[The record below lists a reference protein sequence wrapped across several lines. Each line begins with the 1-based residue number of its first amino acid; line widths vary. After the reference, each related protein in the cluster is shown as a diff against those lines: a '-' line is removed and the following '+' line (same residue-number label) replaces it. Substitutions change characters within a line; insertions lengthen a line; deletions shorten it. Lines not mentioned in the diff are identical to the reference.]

1 MSRILLVEDQTNVR
15 RAMALLLTGD
25 GHAVLEAGTAADALK
40 LSATS
45 PVDVVLTDV
54 RIEGDGD
61 GVDLLKALKSRDPD
75 LEVVLITAFG
85 TIDDAVAAIKSG
97 AYDYL
102 TKPADPDR
110 LLLTVRRAAER
121 NALAREVRQLR
132 AQMGDQHRIVA
143 VSRQMQQVLATVAQL
158 ATTDSTVLLTG
169 ESGTGKEL
177 IARALYAQ
185 SERRTRRFVPV
196 NCGAIP
202 ESILESEL
210 FGHRKGAFTGA
221 IIDKKGLVEEADGG
235 VLFLDEIGDMPAAM
249 QVRLLRFLQGGEV
262 RRIGETTTRRVDVRL
277 VAATHRNLEEEVA
290 HGRFRQDFYYRIN
303 VVGVR
308 IPPLRERVDDIG
320 PLADYF
326 LQRTATRFQRQL
338 SGFTAGALE
347 LMQAYDWPGNAREL
361 ENAIERAVNLA
372 SGPLLSEADLPATL
386 TVRATQASVLP
397 QAGGSVSESAERDE
411 RMRLVETLE
420 NCRWNQGRAAAALG
434 ISRTTLWRK
443 MREHRIQH

>member
-1 MSRILLVEDQTNVR
+1 MDT
-15 RAMALLLTGD
+15 
-25 GHAVLEAGTAADALK
+25 
-40 LSATS
+40 
-45 PVDVVLTDV
+45 
-54 RIEGDGD
+54 
-61 GVDLLKALKSRDPD
+61 KSSSTP
-75 LEVVLITAFG
+75 
-85 TIDDAVAAIKSG
+85 
-97 AYDYL
+97 
-102 TKPADPDR
+102 P
-110 LLLTVRRAAER
+110 
-121 NALAREVRQLR
+121 
-132 AQMGDQHRIVA
+132 
-143 VSRQMQQVLATVAQL
+143 
-158 ATTDSTVLLTG
+158 TTDSTVLLTG